1 MEQMAAIKF
10 SRFNPVDI
18 ALFLRAL
25 VHARTAQR
33 VREVPVGE
41 VVAAHARRGGGGGGH
56 PVHRVELAVRRAIW
70 RWRRCFGGIDSCL
83 TRSLA
88 LGGMLAGRSVNLN
101 IGFRPGEED
110 TVLDGHAWVTVD
122 GNPVGA
128 DGALAGERYTRV
140 LAIPFAN
147 DQGEG

>member
-88 LGGMLAGRSVNLN
+88 SNEPTGAVWAYPSISISAFDRVRRTRFWMAM
-101 IGFRPGEED
+101 PG
-110 TVLDGHAWVTVD
+110 
-122 GNPVGA
+122 
-128 DGALAGERYTRV
+128 
-140 LAIPFAN
+140 
-147 DQGEG
+147 